1 LLTTTSFLPP
11 LCPLYL
17 RVLCVKSFVLFIFL
31 FFTVGYCFAA
41 DPAEGF
47 WISVDD
53 KSGKVTAGWEIYANG
68 DTLYGKIL
76 SVAGYPQDV
85 KAVKC
90 KDSYRGFPLTG
101 KVSEMTV
108 VGTPWIFGLSR
119 DKPGVWIGGQVID
132 PDTGSVYKCR
142 VTYHSKNDTLE
153 MRGEI
158 GLGIGRSQFW
168 RKSSREEASAL
179 K

>member
-1 LLTTTSFLPP
+1 MKKLS
-11 LCPLYL
+11 
-17 RVLCVKSFVLFIFL
+17 LFTIIFL
-31 FFTVGYCFAA
+31 LFVTGYCFAA

-53 KSGKVTAGWEIYANG
+53 KSGKVTAGWEIYADG
-68 DTLYGKIL
+68 DTLSGKIL
-76 SVAGYPQDV
+76 SVADYPQDA

-90 KDSYRGFPLTG
+90 KDSYKGFTLPG
-101 KVSEMTV
+101 KVSEMPV
-108 VGTPWIFGLSR
+108 VGTPWIFGLKKE
-119 DKPGVWIGGQVID
+119 KPGVWSGGQVID
-132 PDTGSVYKCR
+132 PETGGMYKCR
-142 VTYHSKNDTLE
+142 ITYHPKTDALE

-168 RKSSREEASAL
+168 RKCGREEAAGL